1 MKYIKHFE
9 GKIGNIELLRQV
21 KEIVEQQISFITDQ
35 GFIYDIIIAPNSN
48 VLINGGLDTVQISI
62 SKNWSSKDNKFK
74 LSDIKEDVLQLY
86 EYLRVNYPVEGVEL
100 QTQRDLFN
108 TRYHKV
114 TYDNKFYKD
123 DEILNIDDIDK
134 IVILTIHIKCLQST
148 FKKEEEKKKGF
159 IDKFKNFFK

>member
-9 GKIGNIELLRQV
+9 GNLKIGNIELLRQV
-21 KEIVEQQISFITDQ
+21 KEIVEQQISFITDE
-35 GFIYDIIIAPNSN
+35 GFIYDIIIDKSN
-48 VLINGGLDTVQISI
+48 YDGLDTVQISI

-74 LSDIKEDVLQLY
+74 LSDIKEDVFQLY

-100 QTQRDLFN
+100 KTQRDLVN

-134 IVILTIHIKCLQST
+134 IAILTIHIKCLQQST

-159 IDKFKNFFK
+159 IDKFKKFFK